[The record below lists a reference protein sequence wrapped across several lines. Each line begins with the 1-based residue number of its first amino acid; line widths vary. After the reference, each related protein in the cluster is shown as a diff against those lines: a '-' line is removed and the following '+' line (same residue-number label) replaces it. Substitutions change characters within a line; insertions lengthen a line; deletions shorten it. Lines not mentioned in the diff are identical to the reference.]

1 MRKKGIF
8 IIFLSVI
15 VTVILFLFSKDNV
28 LVVFQKPL
36 LSFSQISALLGTIF
50 FCYAFFLASRFSF
63 LENIFGGLD
72 KVYKLHQIT
81 GRVCFILLI
90 SHFIFLVSNYIG
102 SSVMLSL
109 LILPGKNLS
118 YNFGIFSLWSMC
130 LILSIILYMAVD
142 YQWLIRIQRFFI
154 IPFTLGVLHM
164 VLIPSDFS
172 RYLPLAIFLS
182 MHIAIGYIS
191 WVYRVLLYPF
201 IGPRFEYEIES
212 LQVYP
217 NDVIVISMVP
227 LGKKMAFL
235 PGQFTYVR
243 FEGIGIK
250 KESHPFSIASSPFDS
265 RIRLAIKAYGDFT
278 TQVKTLKIGE
288 KAFLTGPYGKFS
300 ERFFFENK
308 DSVCIAGGI
317 GITPF
322 LGMINYLKD
331 SKLPETKNLHLFY
344 SIKNESDNVFAEEL
358 KRISYEK
365 QNLSLKFIHT
375 ERDGRLSARAIQNAL
390 GEIKEKLYFLCGPK
404 MMMEDLSRQLKKMSI
419 PAGNIIFEDFSYQ

>member
-1 MRKKGIF
+1 MRKKGILL
-8 IIFLSVI
+8 IVLSSVI
-15 VTVILFLFSKDNV
+15 TVILFLLAKDNA

-36 LSFSQISALLGTIF
+36 LSFAQVSALLGTVF

-72 KVYKLHQIT
+72 KVYKLHQMT
-81 GRVCFILLI
+81 GRVSFILLI
-90 SHFIFLVSNYIG
+90 SHFIFLIFHYIG
-102 SSVMLSL
+102 NSVMLSL
-109 LILPGKNLS
+109 LILPGKTLS

-130 LILSIILYMAVD
+130 LILGVILYTAVD
-142 YQWLIRIQRFFI
+142 YQWLIRVQRFFI

-164 VLIPSDFS
+164 FFIPSDFS
-172 RYLPLAIFLS
+172 RYLPLTIFLS
-182 MHIAIGYIS
+182 LHIAIGYIS
-191 WVYRVLLYPF
+191 WAYRVLLYSV

-217 NDVIVISMVP
+217 NDVIVVSMLP
-227 LGKKMAFL
+227 LGKKMPFL

-243 FEGIGIK
+243 FESIGIK
-250 KESHPFSIASSPFDS
+250 KEFHPFSIASSPFDN
-265 RIRLAIKAYGDFT
+265 RIRLAIKASGDFT
-278 TQVKTLKIGE
+278 TQVKTLKLKE
-288 KAFLTGPYGKFS
+288 RAFLMGPYGKFS

-317 GITPF
+317 GISPF

-331 SKLPETKNLHLFY
+331 SRLPANKNLHLFY
-344 SIKNESDNVFAEEL
+344 SIRNENDNVFKEEL
-358 KRISYEK
+358 ERISSDK

-375 ERDGRLSARAIQNAL
+375 EKDGRLSAGIIQNAL

-404 MMMEDLSRQLKKMSI
+404 MMMEDLSRQLRKMSI
-419 PAGNIIFEDFSYQ
+419 PARNIIFEDFSYQ